1 MTTKLTLTIEDEV
14 IHLAKSYA
22 NTHNQSL
29 SSMVESY
36 LRALTVSAHREP
48 QKHAPQVSRLKGI
61 IQLPEDFNDKK
72 AMTEALAKKY
82 GR

>member
-1 MTTKLTLTIEDEV
+1 MITKLTLTIDDEV

-22 NTHNQSL
+22 NAHNQSL
-29 SSMVESY
+29 SSMVENY
-36 LRALTVSAHREP
+36 LRALTASSQRKP
-48 QKHAPQVSRLKGI
+48 QEHSPQVKRLKGA

-72 AMTEALAKKY
+72 AIAEALAQKY

>member
-22 NTHNQSL
+22 SAHNQSL

-36 LRALTVSAHREP
+36 LRALTASVQREP
-48 QKHAPQVSRLKGI
+48 RKHAPQVARLKGV
-61 IQLPEDFNDKK
+61 IQLPKHFDDKK
-72 AMTEALAKKY
+72 AMSEALAKKY